1 MKKLVLLAFS
11 ALLTAAPAV
20 AQTWQIDPAHSR
32 AQFTVRHFGISNVRG
47 DFYNLSG
54 SAEYDGKDVTK
65 AKIRATI
72 DVNTITT
79 HVAQRDTHL
88 KSADFLEVAKYPTMT
103 FESTSITA
111 AGPGKYKMTGNLTMH
126 GVTKPV
132 TFDLEAPSAVIQD
145 PQAPGTRRV
154 GAAASATINRKDFSV
169 NYDGK
174 LPNGTASV
182 SDEVKIQLDVELL
195 QAPAGAAPAA
205 PGRGRS
211 TN

>member
-1 MKKLVLLAFS
+1 MKKFVLLAFAS
-11 ALLTAAPAV
+11 LLVASPAA
-20 AQTWQIDPAHSR
+20 AQSWQIDPAHTR
-32 AQFTVRHFGISNVRG
+32 ASFSVRHLGISNVRG
-47 DFYNLSG
+47 DFGNVTG
-54 SAEYDGKDVTK
+54 TAEYDGKDVTK
-65 AKIRATI
+65 AKVKATI

-111 AGPGKYKMTGNLTMH
+111 AGAGKYKMTGNLTMH

-132 TFDLEAPSAVIQD
+132 TLDLDAPSGVIVD
-145 PQAPGTRRV
+145 PMNGARRV
-154 GAAASATINRKDFSV
+154 GAAASGTINRKDFGV

-174 LPNGTASV
+174 LPNGTPSV
-182 SDEVKIQLDVELL
+182 SDEIKIQLDVELL
-195 QAPAGAAPAA
+195 QPAAGAAPAA
-205 PGRGRS
+205 PGRGGRS

>member
-11 ALLTAAPAV
+11 ALLVAVPAV

-32 AQFTVRHFGISNVRG
+32 AQFTARHLGISNVRG
-47 DFYNLSG
+47 DFYNLAG
-54 SAEYDGKDVTK
+54 SVEYDGKDVTK
-65 AKIRATI
+65 AKIKVTI

-103 FESTSITA
+103 FESTAITA
-111 AGPGKYKMTGNLTMH
+111 AGAGKYKMTGNLTMH

-132 TFDLEAPSAVIQD
+132 TFDLDAPSGVIVD
-145 PQAPGTRRV
+145 PMNGARRV
-154 GAAASATINRKDFSV
+154 GAAASGTINRKDFGV

-174 LPNGTASV
+174 LPNGTPSV
-182 SDEVKIQLDVELL
+182 SDEIRIQLDVELL
-195 QAPAGAAPAA
+195 QPAAGGAPA
-205 PGRGRS
+205 PGRGGRS

>member
-11 ALLTAAPAV
+11 ALLVAAPAV

-32 AQFTVRHFGISNVRG
+32 AQFTARHFGISNVRG
-47 DFYNLSG
+47 DFYNLAG

-65 AKIRATI
+65 AKVKVTI

-103 FESTSITA
+103 FESTSIMA
-111 AGPGKYKMTGNLTMH
+111 AGAGKYKMTGNLTMH

-132 TFDLEAPSAVIQD
+132 TFDLDAPSGIITD
-145 PQAPGTRRV
+145 PMNGSRRV
-154 GAAASATINRKDFSV
+154 GAAASATINRKDFGV

-174 LPNGTASV
+174 LPNGTPSV
-182 SDEVKIQLDVELL
+182 SDEIKIQLDVELL
-195 QAPAGAAPAA
+195 QPAAGGAPAA
-205 PGRGRS
+205 GRGGRS

>member
-11 ALLTAAPAV
+11 ALLVAAPAV

-32 AQFTVRHFGISNVRG
+32 AQFTARHFGISNVRG
-47 DFYNLSG
+47 DFYNLAG

-65 AKIRATI
+65 AKVKVTI

-103 FESTSITA
+103 FELTSITA
-111 AGPGKYKMTGNLTMH
+111 AGAGKYKMVGNLTMH

-132 TFDLEAPSAVIQD
+132 TFDLDAPSGIITD
-145 PQAPGTRRV
+145 PMNGSRRV
-154 GAAASATINRKDFSV
+154 GAAASATINRKDFGV

-174 LPNGTASV
+174 LPNGTPSV
-182 SDEVKIQLDVELL
+182 SDEIKIQLDVELL
-195 QAPAGAAPAA
+195 QPAAGAAPA
-205 PGRGRS
+205 PGRGGRS

>member
-11 ALLTAAPAV
+11 ALLVAAPAV

-32 AQFTVRHFGISNVRG
+32 AQFTARHFGISNVRG
-47 DFYNLSG
+47 DFYNLAG

-65 AKIRATI
+65 ARVKVTI

-111 AGPGKYKMTGNLTMH
+111 AGAGKYKMVGNLTMH

-132 TFDLEAPSAVIQD
+132 TFDLDAPSGIITD
-145 PQAPGTRRV
+145 PMNGSRRV
-154 GAAASATINRKDFSV
+154 GAAAAATINRKDFGV

-174 LPNGTASV
+174 LPNGTPSV
-182 SDEVKIQLDVELL
+182 SDEIKIQLDVELL
-195 QAPAGAAPAA
+195 QPAAGAAPA
-205 PGRGRS
+205 PGRGGRS

>member
-1 MKKLVLLAFS
+1 MKKQVLLAFS
-11 ALLTAAPAV
+11 ALLIAVPAV

-32 AQFTVRHFGISNVRG
+32 AQFTARHLGISNVRG
-47 DFYNLSG
+47 DFHNISG

-65 AKIRATI
+65 AKIKATI

-88 KSADFLEVAKYPTMT
+88 KSPDFLDAAKYPTMT

-132 TFDLEAPSAVIQD
+132 TFDLEAVSDVITD
-145 PQAPGTRRV
+145 PMNGARRV
-154 GAAASATINRKDFSV
+154 GAAASATINRKDFGV
-169 NYDGK
+169 NYDSK
-174 LPNGTASV
+174 LPNGTPSV
-182 SDEVKIQLDVELL
+182 SDEIKVQLDVELL
-195 QAPAGAAPAA
+195 QPPAGG
-205 PGRGRS
+205 GRGGRS

>member
-32 AQFTVRHFGISNVRG
+32 AQFTARHFGISNVRG
-47 DFYNLSG
+47 DYHSLSG
-54 SAEYDGKDVTK
+54 SAEFDGKDVTK
-65 AKIRATI
+65 AKVKATI

-111 AGPGKYKMTGNLTMH
+111 AGAGKYKMTGNLTMH

-132 TFDLEAPSAVIQD
+132 TFDLDAPSGVVTD
-145 PQAPGTRRV
+145 PMNGARRV
-154 GAAASATINRKDFSV
+154 GAAASATINRKDFGV
-169 NYDGK
+169 NYDSK
-174 LPNGTASV
+174 LPNGTPSV
-182 SDEVKIQLDVELL
+182 SDEIKIQLDVELL
-195 QAPAGAAPAA
+195 QPAAGAAPA
-205 PGRGRS
+205 GRGRS

>member
-11 ALLTAAPAV
+11 ALLIAAPAV

-32 AQFTVRHFGISNVRG
+32 AQFTARHFGISNVRG
-47 DFYNLSG
+47 DFYNLAG

-65 AKIRATI
+65 AKVKVTI

-111 AGPGKYKMTGNLTMH
+111 AGAGKYKMTGNLTMH
-126 GVTKPV
+126 GVTKAV
-132 TFDLEAPSAVIQD
+132 TFDLEAPSAVITD
-145 PQAPGTRRV
+145 PMNGARRV
-154 GAAASATINRKDFSV
+154 GAAASATINRKDFGV
-169 NYDGK
+169 NYDSK
-174 LPNGTASV
+174 LPNGTPSV
-182 SDEVKIQLDVELL
+182 SDEIKIQLDVELL
-195 QAPAGAAPAA
+195 QPAAGAAPA
-205 PGRGRS
+205 PGRGGRS